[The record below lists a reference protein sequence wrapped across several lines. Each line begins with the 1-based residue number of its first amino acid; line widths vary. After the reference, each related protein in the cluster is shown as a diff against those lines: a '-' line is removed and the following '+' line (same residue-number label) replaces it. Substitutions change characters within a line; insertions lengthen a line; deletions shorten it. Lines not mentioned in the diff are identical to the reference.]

1 MPFVCLVRLLWTPPC
16 TPARLYHHVPLR
28 ASAAPSTLTRLE
40 PSTDIEQR
48 AAAAAVVVVVVGVES
63 GDLLPPS
70 VSPSISPIL
79 GLTCSGILEAAGSQ
93 SSAP

>member
-1 MPFVCLVRLLWTPPC
+1 
-16 TPARLYHHVPLR
+16 LYHHVPLR

-48 AAAAAVVVVVVGVES
+48 AAAAVVVVVVGVES

>member
-1 MPFVCLVRLLWTPPC
+1 MAFHVLVGSSLHAC
-16 TPARLYHHVPLR
+16 TTTCRFGQAQR
-28 ASAAPSTLTRLE
+28 RLE

-48 AAAAAVVVVVVGVES
+48 AAAAVVVVVVGVES